1 MSELDDF
8 FDDVD
13 EAEAVAEKE
22 ELEQP
27 VAKKVSR
34 AVSVKMNTRRLFL
47 TKRFVLLYYYYSQQ
61 KLEEPAQPVQ
71 IISKTT
77 VFKAPVLPNEVSA
90 SSSNLSVPVRGVPAG
105 APPPPPSARTGNVSS
120 KPSSSSVPSAPSKS
134 TSVVRSSCGK
144 TWVDTSLADFPE
156 NDYRLFIGDLSR
168 DATNSDLTSAFSHF
182 KSLAL
187 TKVIFDN
194 MGKPKGFGFVSLL
207 SFEDAAKA
215 IREMNGKYIR
225 GRPIKVKRSEWKD
238 RDKKEVKKKNKKII
252 MMMKKK

>member
-27 VAKKVSR
+27 VAKK
-34 AVSVKMNTRRLFL
+34 
-47 TKRFVLLYYYYSQQ
+47 Q

-90 SSSNLSVPVRGVPAG
+90 SSSNLSVPVRGVP
-105 APPPPPSARTGNVSS
+105 PPPPPSARTGNVSS

-238 RDKKEVKKKNKKII
+238 RDKKEVKKKNKKEE
-252 MMMKKK
+252 KRKRDLGLN